1 MRNMAYA
8 VTISKIDDI
17 EGKDRIGLG
26 HFEENAYTVIV
37 PKTYKVGDVVCYF
50 EVDSILPEEPRFE
63 FLRKRCYNERVQ
75 GFLIKKMKIGKAFS
89 YGLTMTS
96 DDLGIKI
103 EKGKVYDDILK
114 VRKDEDTLD
123 GSPKQFNS
131 KIIKKSKLFPTEV
144 ISKCDEDNILN
155 NPDLFNKIKKI
166 DSSDIYTSIKLEG
179 QSLTIFLEDRTVK
192 DIIRDVKNDINIIY
206 NEIDYFF
213 KKVIH
218 SKGNFITIINAF
230 KKHFGNIKSI
240 GNPFYRGKN
249 LAVFGRNVEGT
260 EENKKFA
267 KRLIPLLY
275 EHPTLILQGE
285 YTSPK
290 VQKGIYKNGE
300 NFNVFRAKENG
311 KELTPPE
318 FCEILNK
325 ANIEGVKPVEYI
337 DINLK
342 DFDLDSIQRYVDKL
356 KFKEGDSKLDKKGN
370 KYHEGIVIR
379 TGDMR
384 VHFKIKNREYK
395 L

>member
-1 MRNMAYA
+1 MRNLAYA
-8 VTISKIDDI
+8 VTISRIDNI

-63 FLRKRCYNERVQ
+63 FLRKRCYNERVH

-114 VRKDEDTLD
+114 IRKDEDILD

-144 ISKCDEDNILN
+144 ISKSDEDNILN
-155 NPDLFNKIKKI
+155 DPSKFDAIKELDQSKVF
-166 DSSDIYTSIKLEG
+166 TSIKLEG
-179 QSLTIFLEDRTVK
+179 QSLTIFLENRGFK
-192 DIIRDVKNDINIIY
+192 DIINDVKNDANIIY
-206 NEIDYFF
+206 NEIDFFF

-240 GNPFYRGKN
+240 GNPFYRGKS
-249 LAVFGRNVEGT
+249 LAVFGRNVEGS
-260 EENKKFA
+260 EEHKKFA

-275 EHPTLILQGE
+275 EHPTLVLQGE

-300 NFNVFRAKENG
+300 NFNVFRAKENDR
-311 KELTPPE
+311 ELTPPE

-325 ANIEGVKPVEYI
+325 VNIDGVKPVEYI

-342 DFDLDSIQRYVDKL
+342 DFDLDSIQSYVDKL

-370 KYHEGIVIR
+370 KLHEGIVVR
-379 TGDMR
+379 TGDMSI
-384 VHFKIKNREYK
+384 HFKIKNREYS